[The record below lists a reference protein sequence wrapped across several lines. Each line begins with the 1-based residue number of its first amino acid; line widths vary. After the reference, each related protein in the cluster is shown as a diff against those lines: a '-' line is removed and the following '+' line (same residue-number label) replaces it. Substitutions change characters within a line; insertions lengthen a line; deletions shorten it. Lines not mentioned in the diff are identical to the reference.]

1 MNDSERS
8 DPISEEER
16 KKVGVQIYIDEDVLA
31 ELKDVT
37 MCDINTQ
44 AVMVAVRTLI
54 RNAKANAKET

>member
-1 MNDSERS
+1 MSE
-8 DPISEEER
+8 DEK
-16 KKVGVQIYIDEDVLA
+16 KKVGVQIFIDEAELA
-31 ELKDVT
+31 ELKDAT